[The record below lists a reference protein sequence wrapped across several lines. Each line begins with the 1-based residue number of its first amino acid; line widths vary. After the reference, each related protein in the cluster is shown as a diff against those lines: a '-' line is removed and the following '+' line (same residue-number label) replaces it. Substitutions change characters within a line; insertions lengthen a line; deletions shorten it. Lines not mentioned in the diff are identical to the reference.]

1 MPEPHVVMG
10 QRNQRDSCPQL
21 AGLTPLTLP
30 ARPLAEMP
38 RLTSPSPQMPAEA
51 ACSEPTLLAP
61 THTFPIFSY
70 STQTCAFPGCQDHLS
85 GKCRWGGREGRPDW
99 KAQGLQRLL
108 CSLHT
113 HCQAWVCAE
122 GWCPSPKAGN
132 SEVLQGSPCTGWGIS
147 PRLRNED
154 SIPLSSQFCWFPLA
168 LPSYVATLSCYIDT
182 KCLS

>member
-1 MPEPHVVMG
+1 MG

-61 THTFPIFSY
+61 
-70 STQTCAFPGCQDHLS
+70 HLS
-85 GKCRWGGREGRPDW
+85 HFLLFHSDLCLSRLPRSPGEVGKGGLTGRP
-99 KAQGLQRLL
+99 KAFRGFSAPCTLTARPVLRGGAHPPRPEIQR
-108 CSLHT
+108 S
-113 HCQAWVCAE
+113 
-122 GWCPSPKAGN
+122 
-132 SEVLQGSPCTGWGIS
+132 CTGWEIS

-154 SIPLSSQFCWFPLA
+154 SIPLSSQLCWFPLA
-168 LPSYVATLSCYIDT
+168 LPGYVATLSCYIDT
-182 KCLS
+182 KCLRVFLL